1 MGKGADEKEMT
12 RALAA
17 SQRGRR
23 VSVDNL
29 SAQLGKVRRNSFFG
43 KDPLVKPPPTPE
55 ELYEFGLRQ
64 SRVGTPYFVD
74 NDEDSAYLLKLKR
87 SETFKHNPELTGNPD
102 DIAMTNDDS
111 VGKDEDSGSVRE
123 TSGGSR
129 EFTPKAKPSGFM
141 RPKKMNEDT
150 KNGGSTNDRSVRRRK
165 EVSWSW
171 SGKFAKFFFA
181 TNPQPQP
188 DPKTQTQTPTLKSI
202 IRRETTPTTTHC
214 LAETFLKT
222 FKNRSRYRRNCGR
235 RRELWDSF
243 RFTFKKSRSSRPI
256 PRFGRFGMAFQ
267 FSSFCTPCTRPCTT
281 KRSFPTRR
289 WRRTVCRFF

>member
-150 KNGGSTNDRSVRRRK
+150 KNGGSTNGRVR
-165 EVSWSW
+165 
-171 SGKFAKFFFA
+171 A
-181 TNPQPQP
+181 
-188 DPKTQTQTPTLKSI
+188 
-202 IRRETTPTTTHC
+202 
-214 LAETFLKT
+214 
-222 FKNRSRYRRNCGR
+222 
-235 RRELWDSF
+235 
-243 RFTFKKSRSSRPI
+243 
-256 PRFGRFGMAFQ
+256 
-267 FSSFCTPCTRPCTT
+267 
-281 KRSFPTRR
+281 
-289 WRRTVCRFF
+289 